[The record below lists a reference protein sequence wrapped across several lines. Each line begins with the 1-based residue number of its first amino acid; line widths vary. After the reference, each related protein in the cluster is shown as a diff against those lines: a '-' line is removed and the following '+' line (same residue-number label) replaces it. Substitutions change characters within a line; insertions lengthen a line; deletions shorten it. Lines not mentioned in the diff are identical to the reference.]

1 MRIYPL
7 IQNQERA
14 DFHST
19 QSAFLFNLLSTG
31 TKAYYQSSWGGGGMA
46 LIPLGG
52 KESDVSEML
61 YNDEYLPASS
71 AVALHLADFWLDPK

>member
-1 MRIYPL
+1 
-7 IQNQERA
+7 
-14 DFHST
+14 
-19 QSAFLFNLLSTG
+19 
-31 TKAYYQSSWGGGGMA
+31 MA

>member
-7 IQNQERA
+7 IFKTN
-14 DFHST
+14 ST
-19 QSAFLFNLLSTG
+19 PSAFLNAGVPTSNLLFTG
-31 TKAYYQSSWGGGGMA
+31 TKAHYQSSVGDMA
-46 LIPLGG
+46 LIPIGG

-71 AVALHLADFWLDPK
+71 TVPLHLADF